1 MITGQATRAQ
11 LKIEGTVQGVGF
23 RPFVFRV
30 ARELGLAGWIMN
42 GTEGVLIEAEG
53 TADAVDRLLDRLR
66 TGCPPGVNIE
76 RMTLCAIPAIGD
88 AAFTIQPSHEAGTK
102 QLAMSPD
109 LATCADCLVELLDP
123 TDRRFLYP
131 WLSCAQCG
139 PRMSMVTSIP
149 YDRANTTMSRFAL
162 CEDCRAEYDT
172 PDNRRFH
179 AESLACAACGPTVA
193 LWGTD
198 GQVLAEGEEALQRTC
213 RIIRDGGIVAVKGIG
228 GFHLWVDATSEE
240 AVQLLRARK
249 RRAHKPFAV
258 MFPTL
263 ETIRTSCDLS
273 PGEAEWLTSPAAPVV
288 ILQRGEQTSLA
299 EGIAPGNR
307 TVGAMLPSAPVQH
320 LLMRELGS
328 PVVATSGN
336 LSDEPIVTDEQ
347 EAVSRLA
354 GIADAFLIH
363 DRPIA
368 RPMDDSVVR
377 MAKSGPFILR
387 RARGLVPRAIR
398 LPESLACLVEGPV
411 LAVGGHLKNTVALL
425 DADHVL
431 LSQHLGDLSTLET
444 ERAVR
449 QAIDDLQWLLNVQP
463 RAVACDLHPD
473 YRSTR
478 LAEEL
483 AGRWHVPLIRV
494 QHHHAHVAACMV
506 ERGVTGEVL
515 GIAWDGAGYGMDGSL
530 WGGEFLAV
538 TYRNCRRV
546 AHLHPFPLPGGEQAA
561 REPRRAAL
569 AVRWETFGDQP
580 GGVGVEQDCAWK
592 EQEPLL
598 VAMLAKR
605 IHSPITTS
613 MGRLFDAVA
622 SMLGLCQVAT
632 FEGQAAMALEQAAMQ
647 ASASVQS
654 RDETYS
660 IALNSDE
667 SGSQRWVADWRPM
680 IERIVDDLSRG
691 TERSLIAYRFHRALA
706 ELIGQMA
713 ERGGLRQVV
722 LTGGCFQNALLV
734 DLARERLESAGF
746 VALTHRQVPANDGGL
761 ALGQAVIA
769 ATLGTE
775 RVGLFTGLTNNEG
788 RKLCV

>member
-1 MITGQATRAQ
+1 MIAGSAVRAQ
-11 LKIEGTVQGVGF
+11 VKIEGTVQGVGF

-30 ARELGLAGWIMN
+30 ARELGLSGWIVN
-42 GTEGVLIEAEG
+42 GVDGVLIEVEG
-53 TADAVDRLLDRLR
+53 TADAVDQLLLRIR
-66 TGCPPGVNIE
+66 TGCPPGANIE
-76 RMTLCAIPAIGD
+76 RMTLRAIPAIGD
-88 AAFTIQPSHEAGTK
+88 AAFTIQSSHEAGTK

-109 LATCADCLVELLDP
+109 LATCADCLAELFDP
-123 TDRRFLYP
+123 TDRRFHYP

-139 PRMSMVTSIP
+139 PRMSMVTSVP
-149 YDRANTTMSRFAL
+149 YDRANTTMSRFVL
-162 CEDCRAEYDT
+162 CEDCRVEYDA

-179 AESLACAACGPTVA
+179 AESIACPACGPTVA
-193 LWGTD
+193 LWGSD
-198 GQVLAEGEEALQRTC
+198 GKVLAEGEEALKQTC

-228 GFHLWVDATSEE
+228 GFHLWADATSEE

-288 ILQRGEQTSLA
+288 ILQRREQTALA
-299 EGIAPGNR
+299 EGIAPGNQ

-320 LLMRELGS
+320 LLMHELGT

-354 GIADAFLIH
+354 GIADAFLLH

-377 MAKSGPFILR
+377 MAGSGPLILR

-398 LPESLACLVEGPV
+398 LPESLARLVEGPV

-444 ERAVR
+444 EWASR

-483 AGRWHVPLIRV
+483 AGRWNVPLIRV

-506 ERGVTGEVL
+506 EQRITGEVL
-515 GIAWDGAGYGMDGSL
+515 GVAWDGAGYGIDGSL
-530 WGGEFLAV
+530 WGGEFLAA
-538 TYRNCRRV
+538 TYEECRRV
-546 AHLHPFPLPGGEQAA
+546 AHLHPFRLPGGEQAA
-561 REPRRAAL
+561 REPRRASL
-569 AVRWETFGDQP
+569 AVRWETFGDQL
-580 GGVGVEQDCAWK
+580 GGAGVEQDCAWK
-592 EQEPLL
+592 EQEQLL

-605 IHSPITTS
+605 THSPITTS

-632 FEGQAAMALEQAAMQ
+632 FEGQAAMALEQEAMK
-647 ASASVQS
+647 ASVLVQGQ
-654 RDETYS
+654 DEAYPITL
-660 IALNSDE
+660 IATE
-667 SGSQRWVADWRPM
+667 GGPPRWIADWRPM
-680 IERIVDDLSRG
+680 IERIADDLSRG
-691 TERSLIAYRFHRALA
+691 TERSRIAYRFHCTLA

-713 ERGGLRQVV
+713 KRVGLRQVV
-722 LTGGCFQNALLV
+722 LTGGCFQNTLLV

-769 ATLGTE
+769 A
-775 RVGLFTGLTNNEG
+775 
-788 RKLCV
+788 CVSRS

>member
-1 MITGQATRAQ
+1 MIAGQATRVQ
-11 LKIEGTVQGVGF
+11 LKIEGIVQGVGF
-23 RPFVFRV
+23 RPFVFRT

-42 GTEGVLIEAEG
+42 GAEGVLIEAEG
-53 TADAVDRLLDRLR
+53 TADALDRLLDRLR
-66 TGCPPGVNIE
+66 TGCPPGANIE
-76 RMTLCAIPAIGD
+76 RMTLRTIPVIGD
-88 AAFTIQPSHEAGTK
+88 TAFTIQPSHEAGTK

-109 LATCADCLVELLDP
+109 LATCADCLVELFDP
-123 TDRRFLYP
+123 TDRRFHYP

-139 PRMSMVTSIP
+139 PRMSMVTSVP

-162 CEDCRAEYDT
+162 CEDCRAEYDA

-179 AESLACAACGPTVA
+179 AESIACPACGPTVA
-193 LWGTD
+193 LWGAD
-198 GQVLAEGEEALQRTC
+198 GQVLAEGEEALEQTC

-228 GFHLWVDATSEE
+228 GFHLWVDATSEK

-288 ILQRGEQTSLA
+288 ILQRREQSSLA
-299 EGIAPGNR
+299 EGIAPCNS
-307 TVGAMLPSAPVQH
+307 TVGAMLPAAPVQH
-320 LLMRELGS
+320 LLMRELGR

-347 EAVSRLA
+347 EAVRRLA

-377 MAKSGPFILR
+377 MARSGPLILR

-398 LPESLACLVEGPV
+398 LPESLACHVEGPV

-425 DADHVL
+425 DAGHIL

-444 ERAVR
+444 ERAAR
-449 QAIDDLQWLLNVQP
+449 QAIDDLQWLLKVQP
-463 RAVACDLHPD
+463 RAIACDLHPD

-483 AGRWHVPLIRV
+483 AGRWDVPLIRV
-494 QHHHAHVAACMV
+494 QHHHAHVAACMA
-506 ERGVTGEVL
+506 EHGITGEVL
-515 GIAWDGAGYGMDGSL
+515 GVAWDGAGYGMDGSL
-530 WGGEFLAV
+530 WGGEFLAA
-538 TYRNCRRV
+538 TCGDSRRV

-569 AVRWETFGDQP
+569 AVRWEAFGPQP
-580 GGVGVEQDCAWK
+580 GGVGVEQEYGWK
-592 EQEPLL
+592 EQEQLL
-598 VAMLAKR
+598 VAMLAR
-605 IHSPITTS
+605 RTHSPTTTS

-632 FEGQAAMALEQAAMQ
+632 FEGQAAMALEQEAIRVS
-647 ASASVQS
+647 ASAQ
-654 RDETYS
+654 RQDEAYP
-660 IALNSDE
+660 IVFNSGG
-667 SGSQRWVADWRPM
+667 SGPQRWIADWRPM
-680 IERIVDDLSRG
+680 IARIADDLSRG
-691 TERSLIAYRFHRALA
+691 TERSLIAYRFHHALA

-713 ERGGLRQVV
+713 ERVGLPQVV

-734 DLARERLESAGF
+734 DMARERLESAGF

-769 ATLGTE
+769 ACISSEEQSL
-775 RVGLFTGLTNNEG
+775 
-788 RKLCV
+788 

>member
-1 MITGQATRAQ
+1 MIAGQATRAQ
-11 LKIEGTVQGVGF
+11 LKIEGVVQGVGF

-42 GTEGVLIEAEG
+42 GTDGVLVEAEG

-66 TGCPPGVNIE
+66 TGCPLGANIE
-76 RMTLCAIPAIGD
+76 RMTLRAIPAIGD
-88 AAFTIQPSHEAGTK
+88 AAFTIQPSQEAGTK

-109 LATCADCLVELLDP
+109 LATCADCLAELFDP
-123 TDRRFLYP
+123 ADRRFHYP

-139 PRMSMVTSIP
+139 PRMSMVTSVP
-149 YDRANTTMSRFAL
+149 YDRANTTMSRFVL
-162 CEDCRAEYDT
+162 CEDCRIEYDA

-179 AESLACAACGPTVA
+179 AESIACPACGPAVA
-193 LWGTD
+193 LWGAN
-198 GQVLAEGEEALQRTC
+198 GQVVAEGKEAMEQTC

-228 GFHLWVDATSEE
+228 GFHLWVDATSEK

-273 PGEAEWLTSPAAPVV
+273 PGEAEWLTSPAAPIV
-288 ILQRGEQTSLA
+288 ILQRHEQASLA

-307 TVGAMLPSAPVQH
+307 TVGAMLPSAPVHH
-320 LLMRELGS
+320 LLMRELGR

-363 DRPIA
+363 DRPVA

-377 MAKSGPFILR
+377 MAESGPLILR

-398 LPESLACLVEGPV
+398 LPESLAGHVEGPV

-425 DADHVL
+425 DADHVR

-444 ERAVR
+444 EWAAR

-483 AGRWHVPLIRV
+483 AGRWNVPLIRV

-506 ERGVTGEVL
+506 EHGITGEVL

-530 WGGEFLAV
+530 WGGEFLVA
-538 TYRNCRRV
+538 TYGDYRRV

-569 AVRWETFGDQP
+569 AVRWETFGAQP
-580 GGVGVEQDCAWK
+580 GGVGVEQEYGWK
-592 EQEPLL
+592 EQEQLL
-598 VAMLAKR
+598 VAMLTR
-605 IHSPITTS
+605 RTHSPTTTS

-632 FEGQAAMALEQAAMQ
+632 FEGQAAMALEQEAMQ
-647 ASASVQS
+647 VSASVQ
-654 RDETYS
+654 RQHEAYP
-660 IALNSDE
+660 IVFNSE
-667 SGSQRWVADWRPM
+667 GSGPQRWIADWRPM
-680 IERIVDDLSRG
+680 IERIADDLSRG

-713 ERGGLRQVV
+713 GRVGLPQVV

-769 ATLGTE
+769 VTQLGS
-775 RVGLFTGLTNNEG
+775 EG
-788 RKLCV
+788 RSLHRSDE

>member
-1 MITGQATRAQ
+1 MIAGQATRMQ

-23 RPFVFRV
+23 RPFVFRA

-42 GTEGVLIEAEG
+42 GVDGVLVEAEG
-53 TADAVDRLLDRLR
+53 TADAVDQLLLR
-66 TGCPPGVNIE
+66 IRTDCPPGANIE
-76 RMTLCAIPAIGD
+76 RMTLRSIPAVGD

-109 LATCADCLVELLDP
+109 LATCADCLVELFDP
-123 TDRRFLYP
+123 TDRRFHYP

-139 PRMSMVTSIP
+139 PRMSMVTAVP

-162 CEDCRAEYDT
+162 CEDCRAEYDA

-179 AESLACAACGPTVA
+179 AESIACPACGPIVV
-193 LWGTD
+193 LWGSD
-198 GQVLAEGEEALQRTC
+198 GQVLAKGEEALKRAC

-228 GFHLWVDATSEE
+228 GFHLWVEATSEE
-240 AVQLLRARK
+240 AVQLLRTRK

-258 MFPTL
+258 MFPSL
-263 ETIRTSCDLS
+263 ETIRTSCDLL

-288 ILQRGEQTSLA
+288 ILQRREQNSLA

-307 TVGAMLPSAPVQH
+307 TVGAMLPYAPVHH
-320 LLMRELGS
+320 LLMRELAT

-347 EAVSRLA
+347 EAVERLA
-354 GIADAFLIH
+354 GIADAFLFH

-368 RPMDDSVVR
+368 CPMDDSVVR
-377 MAKSGPFILR
+377 MAKSGPLILR

-398 LPESLACLVEGPV
+398 LPESLARLVEGPV

-425 DADHVL
+425 DADRVL
-431 LSQHLGDLSTLET
+431 VSQHLGDLSTLET
-444 ERAVR
+444 ERAAR

-483 AGRWHVPLIRV
+483 AERWHVPLIRV

-506 ERGVTGEVL
+506 EHGVTGEAL
-515 GIAWDGAGYGMDGSL
+515 GVAWDGAGYGMDGSL
-530 WGGEFLAV
+530 WGGEFLAA
-538 TYRNCRRV
+538 TYGDCRRV
-546 AHLHPFPLPGGEQAA
+546 AHLHPFRLPGGEQAA
-561 REPRRAAL
+561 REPRRVAL
-569 AVRWETFGDQP
+569 AVRWETFGAEL
-580 GGVGVEQDCAWK
+580 GGVGVEQEHGWK
-592 EQEPLL
+592 EQEQLL
-598 VAMLAKR
+598 VAMLAR
-605 IHSPITTS
+605 RTHSPITTS

-622 SMLGLCQVAT
+622 SMLGLCQVAS
-632 FEGQAAMALEQAAMQ
+632 FEGQAAMALEQETMQ
-647 ASASVQS
+647 ASASILS
-654 RDETYS
+654 KGEAYP

-667 SGSQRWVADWRPM
+667 SGPQRWVADWRPM
-680 IERIVDDLSRG
+680 IERITDDLSRG
-691 TERSLIAYRFHRALA
+691 TERARIAYRFHLALA

-713 ERGGLRQVV
+713 ERVGLRQVV

-734 DLARERLESAGF
+734 DLARERLELAGF
-746 VALTHRQVPANDGGL
+746 SAVTHREVPANDGGL

-769 ATLGTE
+769 ACLS
-775 RVGLFTGLTNNEG
+775 
-788 RKLCV
+788 

>member
-1 MITGQATRAQ
+1 MIAGQATRAQ

-66 TGCPPGVNIE
+66 TGCPPGANIE
-76 RMTLCAIPAIGD
+76 RMMLRAIPVIGEV
-88 AAFTIQPSHEAGTK
+88 AFTIQPSHETGTK

-109 LATCADCLVELLDP
+109 LATCADCLVELFDP
-123 TDRRFLYP
+123 TDRRFHYP

-162 CEDCRAEYDT
+162 CEDCRVEYDT
-172 PDNRRFH
+172 PDDRRFH
-179 AESLACAACGPTVA
+179 AESLACPACGPTVA

-213 RIIRDGGIVAVKGIG
+213 RIIRDGGVVAVKGIG
-228 GFHLWVDATSEE
+228 GFHLWVDATSEA

-273 PGEAEWLTSPAAPVV
+273 PDEAEWLTSPAAPVV
-288 ILQRGEQTSLA
+288 ILQRREQTSLA

-336 LSDEPIVTDEQ
+336 LSDEPIVTDER

-377 MAKSGPFILR
+377 MAKSGPLILR

-398 LPESLACLVEGPV
+398 LPESLAGLVEGPV

-444 ERAVR
+444 ERAAR

-463 RAVACDLHPD
+463 HAVACDLHPD

-483 AGRWHVPLIRV
+483 AGRWNVPLIRV

-506 ERGVTGEVL
+506 EHGITGEVL
-515 GIAWDGAGYGMDGSL
+515 GVVWDGAGYGMDGSL

-538 TYRNCRRV
+538 TYGDYRRV

-569 AVRWETFGDQP
+569 AVRWETFGVQP
-580 GGVGVEQDCAWK
+580 GGVGVEQDHAWK
-592 EQEPLL
+592 QQEPLL

-605 IHSPITTS
+605 THSPITTS

-632 FEGQAAMALEQAAMQ
+632 FEGQAAIALEQAAMR
-647 ASASVQS
+647 ASASVQ
-654 RDETYS
+654 RKDEAYP
-660 IALNSDE
+660 IAVNSE
-667 SGSQRWVADWRPM
+667 GSGSQRWIADWRPM
-680 IERIVDDLSRG
+680 IKQIADDLSHG

-713 ERGGLRQVV
+713 ERVGLRQVV

-746 VALTHRQVPANDGGL
+746 IALTHRQVPANDGGL
-761 ALGQAVIA
+761 ALGQAV
-769 ATLGTE
+769 
-775 RVGLFTGLTNNEG
+775 VGACISSKEQS
-788 RKLCV
+788 V

>member
-193 LWGTD
+193 LWGID

-561 REPRRAAL
+561 HEPRRAAL